1 MRHNNAGYE
10 MKGMPKHLLLA
21 ISLLLATLAC
31 QPLLASLP
39 PIYDVEV
46 VVFLNN
52 NPHDDGESWPRPARA
67 AALNAAFPEG
77 EFTELGKSFYALNNV
92 SYALDHSRGYTVLF
106 HRAWRQLAYD
116 RNEAVAYPVHS
127 IVGNGRNSV
136 EGTVKLLRE
145 RYLHLDMDLFLMSS
159 NGDSKIL
166 YSDDAGNIPVFELR
180 EKRRIKSTELQYFD
194 HPRFG
199 VIARVT
205 PYIAPSADDNA
216 IDTDANGRQTVDDS
230 PSLSNPAADEDQLTR

>member
-1 MRHNNAGYE
+1 MLKYIVTGIC
-10 MKGMPKHLLLA
+10 LLLE
-21 ISLLLATLAC
+21 TFTC
-31 QPLLASLP
+31 QPLLASIP

-46 VVFLNN
+46 IVFLNN
-52 NPHDDGESWPRPARA
+52 DPHDDGESWPRPAQA
-67 AALNAAFPEG
+67 AVFNAAFPEG
-77 EFTELGKSFYALNNV
+77 EFTELGKSLYALNNV
-92 SYALDHSRGYTVLF
+92 SYALDHSRSYSVLF

-127 IVGNGRNSV
+127 IVENGRNSV

-145 RYLHLDMDLFLMSS
+145 RYLHLDMDLFVMSS

-166 YSDDAGNIPVFELR
+166 YSDDAGNVPVFELR

-205 PYIAPSADDNA
+205 PYIAPSADDDA
-216 IDTDANGRQTVDDS
+216 IDIGSSDRQTVDDS
-230 PSLSNPAADEDQLTR
+230 PLLSNPAAEEDQLTR